1 MTHALEIDRVSLGYP
16 QGGAVKT
23 VLHDFDL
30 AVRSGELVSLLG
42 ASGVGKSSL
51 LRVLAGLKQALSGQV
66 RLFGEP
72 FSRPHPRVGLVFQSA
87 ALLPWL
93 NVRDNVAFG
102 LDFKRQ
108 PLLGEAERKRRVN
121 DALEEVGLAHAA
133 QKYPSELSGGM
144 AQRAALARAVA
155 RQPQVL
161 LLDEPFS
168 ALDAVI
174 REQMQTMLR
183 EIVQRH
189 NTAAVMVT
197 HDIDEAL
204 LVSDR
209 IVLVGAGGRKAGEWQ
224 PETPFPRRGR
234 LHDLSRLRGEIMQS
248 LYHAQQ
254 DTQQAATV
262 EFVI

>member
-16 QGGAVKT
+16 QGGAVKI

-72 FSRPHPRVGLVFQSA
+72 FS
-87 ALLPWL
+87 
-93 NVRDNVAFG
+93 
-102 LDFKRQ
+102 
-108 PLLGEAERKRRVN
+108 
-121 DALEEVGLAHAA
+121 
-133 QKYPSELSGGM
+133 
-144 AQRAALARAVA
+144 
-155 RQPQVL
+155 
-161 LLDEPFS
+161 

-183 EIVQRH
+183 EIVRRH

-224 PETPFPRRGR
+224 PETPFPRHGR

>member
-16 QGGAVKT
+16 QGGAVKI

-93 NVRDNVAFG
+93 NVRDNLAFG

-108 PLLGEAERKRRVN
+108 PLLGEAERNRRVN
-121 DALEEVGLAHAA
+121 DALEEVGLAHAT

-183 EIVQRH
+183 EIVRRH

-224 PETPFPRRGR
+224 PETPFPRHGR

-248 LYHAQQ
+248 LYYAQQ

>member
-1 MTHALEIDRVSLGYP
+1 MHALEIDNISLGY
-16 QGGAVKT
+16 QQADGSTKT
-23 VLHDFDL
+23 ILHDFNL
-30 AVRSGELVSLLG
+30 SVQSGELVSLLG

-51 LRVLAGLKQALSGQV
+51 LRVLAGLNKALSGQV

-72 FSRPHPRVGLVFQSA
+72 LTKPHPRVSFVFQSA

-108 PLLGEAERKRRVN
+108 PHISKVEQNQRID
-121 DALEEVGLAHAA
+121 DALAEVGLANAA
-133 QKYPSELSGGM
+133 SKYPSELSGGM
-144 AQRAALARAVA
+144 AQRAALARGIV

-174 REQMQTMLR
+174 REQMQVMLR
-183 EIVQRH
+183 QVVQH
-189 NTAAVMVT
+189 HQTAAIMVT

-209 IVLVGAGGRKAGEWQ
+209 IVLVGAGGRVAGIWQ
-224 PETPFPRRGR
+224 PDVPFPRTER
-234 LHDLSRLRGEIMQS
+234 LADLAQIRAEIVQS
-248 LYHAQQ
+248 LYAAQHHAQQ
-254 DTQQAATV
+254 VKTV